1 MPLWVVV
8 GENLAG
14 MLLDDAVANAQTE
27 AGSLSHLL
35 GGEEGIENAVG
46 MGDAVAIVAERD
58 FHGIA
63 GLGRHDLDARRATY
77 GVHGVVGVVKDIE
90 KDLLQLVRVTN
101 DIGQSFIKVLD
112 DFHAMTIEVIGPQ
125 LDGAAQDDIELHGI
139 TLWRH
144 LPGKTQQILDNL
156 FGALRLLQDDA

>member
-1 MPLWVVV
+1 
-8 GENLAG
+8 
-14 MLLDDAVANAQTE
+14 MLLDDAVADAQTE

-35 GGEEGIENAVG
+35 GGEEGIENAVR

-63 GLGRHDLDARRATY
+63 GLGCRDLDARRAAY
-77 GVHGVVGVVKDIE
+77 GVYGVVGVVEDIE

-112 DFHAMTIEVIGPQ
+112 DFYAMTIEVIGPQ
-125 LDGAAQDDIELHGI
+125 LDCATQDDIELHGI
-139 TLWRH
+139 TLGRH
-144 LPGKTQQILDNL
+144 LPGKTQQILDIFL
-156 FGALRLLQDDA
+156 GALRLLQNDA